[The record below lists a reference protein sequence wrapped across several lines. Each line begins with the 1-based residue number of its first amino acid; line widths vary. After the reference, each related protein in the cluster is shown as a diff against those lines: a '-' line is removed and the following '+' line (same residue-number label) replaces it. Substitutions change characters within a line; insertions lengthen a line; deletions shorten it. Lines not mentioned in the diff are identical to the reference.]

1 MDGMVQ
7 WGTFLRIR
15 LQFPER
21 FTPSRCLISQGCAL
35 PASPA
40 GKLLYRAFGCRVYRN
55 APERLQKNLPR
66 RGRGTARRRW
76 MRGGTAFNIV
86 GTTGAEVKHIER
98 PPWLSLWESQGAG
111 WRQIAAA
118 TVGCTIFRVVPFTP
132 TGYTSHVAGGRLP
145 PLRQCTTFFAF
156 YGRKTVIDT
165 L

>member
-76 MRGGTAFNIV
+76 MRGGTAFYIV
-86 GTTGAEVKHIER
+86 GTMGAEGIK
-98 PPWLSLWESQGAG
+98 PSL
-111 WRQIAAA
+111 
-118 TVGCTIFRVVPFTP
+118 TVGNGLCAVPGRGNDNPCANKPEPPPDMSFRANGSEPRNLPKWQVLSC
-132 TGYTSHVAGGRLP
+132 GGSLSHVVDSSA
-145 PLRQCTTFFAF
+145 PLAL
-156 YGRKTVIDT
+156 KA
-165 L
+165 